1 MIGQNV
7 MSMEALGFSFGPKLS
22 IGYIPSS
29 QFTSTI
35 KRENQKEQ
43 NTIRKYSH
51 NIGKTQGPLHDD

>member
-29 QFTSTI
+29 QFTSTM

-43 NTIRKYSH
+43 NTIRH